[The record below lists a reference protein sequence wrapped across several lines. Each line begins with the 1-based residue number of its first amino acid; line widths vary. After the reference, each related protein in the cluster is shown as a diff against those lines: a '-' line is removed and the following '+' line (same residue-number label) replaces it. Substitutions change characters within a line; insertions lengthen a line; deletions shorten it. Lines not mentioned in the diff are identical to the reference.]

1 VVLSHP
7 PSPLAVRRGPT
18 PRLPA
23 ASGRQRVV
31 RSPVRFSRRETDPC
45 LRHHRRRRRQTDLPL
60 ACGAPSARRRRS
72 DQILPRPAELHQ
84 HAIHQRRHI
93 LRHQADSSIYHRPP
107 GTMTRAQT
115 DISRSPGKSL
125 ISLFPA
131 SVSSPHCLKINAPA
145 HTMAHPGSIA
155 VSFRQHPASAHHAV
169 ADSSPPHSTNGGR
182 AELPLWTTMQTASTR
197 DE

>member
-1 VVLSHP
+1 
-7 PSPLAVRRGPT
+7 
-18 PRLPA
+18 
-23 ASGRQRVV
+23 
-31 RSPVRFSRRETDPC
+31 
-45 LRHHRRRRRQTDLPL
+45 
-60 ACGAPSARRRRS
+60 
-72 DQILPRPAELHQ
+72 
-84 HAIHQRRHI
+84 
-93 LRHQADSSIYHRPP
+93 
-107 GTMTRAQT
+107 MTRAQT

-197 DE
+197 DEWRGRQYGRTWHGPELRGQMLPQASGPCIPGVAHPPTWLSSLSFERCKFRCSVFCLPINLPCCRAQRKGLWPSMEVSRESKNEMCII